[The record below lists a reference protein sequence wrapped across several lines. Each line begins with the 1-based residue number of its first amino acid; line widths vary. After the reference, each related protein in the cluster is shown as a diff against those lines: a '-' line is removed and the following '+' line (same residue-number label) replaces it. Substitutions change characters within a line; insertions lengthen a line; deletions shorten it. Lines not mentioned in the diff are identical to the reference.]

1 MGHKSKVEIND
12 QIRSELSKESNDEV
26 LYEPYIKYNE
36 SGFRLNLILKS
47 DYIFLTKIFADI
59 ENRLNE
65 KIDFDKLK
73 KEAEQEVL
81 EVQKQM
87 VKIQAKKIIS
97 VREFTEIYGDSKT
110 TQQNY
115 RGRMHD
121 PLPYEQKVEGGKVTY
136 IVEKVEQWK
145 ANQYK

>member
-59 ENRLNE
+59 DNRLNE